1 MPSLRQKIYPNIR
14 SGMSKYDFREACA
27 VISGAS
33 SGLGL
38 EISSILC
45 KKYGCSVIG
54 LARNENRL
62 KKAAEKIG
70 EGFIPFV
77 CDVTSD
83 EDRENLLKFITDNGY
98 KPDILINNAG
108 ILPPFSHF
116 SPEKAYDL
124 ERVMELNFHA
134 HVKMCAALLPLLL
147 ESDRGA
153 VVNVASSA
161 ALAALPG
168 TAAYSA
174 SKSALLAFT
183 QSLSLEY
190 GKSLFVAAVCP
201 GMTAT
206 ELFKSHEGSNII
218 DRFASRADR
227 AAKKIVRRLRRG
239 RRKIV
244 TGADAHLMSLGNRLF
259 GTSALRFF
267 AFFIKKVKL
276 PIFKDTF
283 YK

>member
-1 MPSLRQKIYPNIR
+1 
-14 SGMSKYDFREACA
+14 MSKYDFRGACA

-33 SGLGL
+33 SGLGR
-38 EISSILC
+38 EIASILC
-45 KKYGCSVIG
+45 KKYGCTVIG
-54 LARNENRL
+54 LARNEERL
-62 KKAAEKIG
+62 KKTADAVG
-70 EGFIPFV
+70 EGFVPFV

-83 EDRENLLKFITDNGY
+83 CDRRKLLTFINERGF

-116 SPEKAYDL
+116 TPEKTVEL
-124 ERVMELNFHA
+124 EHVMELNFHS

-147 ESDRGA
+147 KSDRGA
-153 VVNVASSA
+153 IVNVASSA
-161 ALAALPG
+161 ALASLPG
-168 TAAYSA
+168 TSAYSA
-174 SKSALLAFT
+174 SKSALLSFT

-206 ELFKSHEGSNII
+206 ELFKSHEGSNIV

-227 AAKKIVRRLRRG
+227 AAKKIVRRLGRG

-244 TGADAHLMSLGNRLF
+244 TGADAHLMSLGIRLF
-259 GTSALRFF
+259 GTGALRFF
-267 AFFIKKVKL
+267 AFFIKKVNL

>member
-1 MPSLRQKIYPNIR
+1 
-14 SGMSKYDFREACA
+14 MSKYNFRSACA

-33 SGLGL
+33 SGIGF
-38 EISSILC
+38 EIARLLC
-45 KKYGCSVIG
+45 GKYGCTVIG
-54 LARNENRL
+54 LARNKEKLDR
-62 KKAAEKIG
+62 AAERIG
-70 EGFIPFV
+70 ENFVPFV
-77 CDVTSD
+77 CDVTSGA
-83 EDRENLLKFITDNGY
+83 DRADLIRFIADHGF

-108 ILPPFSHF
+108 MLPPFSHF
-116 SPEKAYDL
+116 TPEKEDEL
-124 ERVMELNFHA
+124 ERVMELNFRA
-134 HVKMCAALLPLLL
+134 HVKMCSAFLPLLL

-153 VVNVASSA
+153 IVNVASSA
-161 ALAALPG
+161 ALASLPG

-190 GKSLFVAAVCP
+190 GKSLFVSAVCP

-206 ELFKSHEGSNII
+206 ELFSAHEGASVI
-218 DRFASRADR
+218 DKFAPTPEK

-239 RRKIV
+239 RKKIV

-259 GTSALRFF
+259 GTGALRFF
-267 AFFIKKVKL
+267 SFFIKSVKL

-283 YK
+283 YKS